1 MSLLTACGTYE
12 VPEIT
17 TEITESTEATTEEE
31 TTEATTEEVV
41 EEESLFKTIQGIY
54 MFTSGVGGW
63 GTELE
68 IKEDGTF
75 TGTYHDSDMGVTG
88 DGYPN
93 GTVYQAEFSGT
104 FSEPQMIDEYTYS
117 MNMESLTLKN
127 AVGEEEIIDGVKYV
141 YSDPYGLDNAEVF
154 EVYLPGKPTA
164 ELSEEYISWA
174 RIKFWGEDTPET
186 LDFCGLYNV
195 NGQEG
200 FVQEEIEEENEEVT
214 EEQTGNTDIGQ
225 LLLKSDDAD
234 ETVTQIEELLQNS
247 YGVEM
252 EDLYS
257 EGISVPLGI
266 EGKLDG
272 ETVYESWKEGSA
284 QFTYSGKRI
293 GDITVCG
300 VYPGLSENEVEGLL
314 EDEGFYKTEY
324 GGYATGEKE
333 GDYEISVESEAGA
346 VTSINICQVVEY

>member
-1 MSLLTACGTYE
+1 MRKKGNGLLALCTFALGMSLLTACGTYE

-141 YSDPYGLDNAEVF
+141 YSDPYGLDDAEVF

-200 FVQEEIEEENEEVT
+200 FVQEEIEEESEEEATT
-214 EEQTGNTDIGQ
+214 E
-225 LLLKSDDAD
+225 SD
-234 ETVTQIEELLQNS
+234 ETDKAEKLAKDLELN
-247 YGVEM
+247 
-252 EDLYS
+252 
-257 EGISVPLGI
+257 GI
-266 EGKLDG
+266 
-272 ETVYESWKEGSA
+272 
-284 QFTYSGKRI
+284 YSGEDFETLSI
-293 GDITVCG
+293 SIYTD
-300 VYPGLSENEVEGLL
+300 GLSEEDIGCYELDYYDVSYGSVYYRDGEYLLVTDYGETWVMDIISWESGNIQFRLTGKDDGADKGL
-314 EDEGFYKTEY
+314 FQM
-324 GGYATGEKE
+324 
-333 GDYEISVESEAGA
+333 
-346 VTSINICQVVEY
+346 TSHFVS